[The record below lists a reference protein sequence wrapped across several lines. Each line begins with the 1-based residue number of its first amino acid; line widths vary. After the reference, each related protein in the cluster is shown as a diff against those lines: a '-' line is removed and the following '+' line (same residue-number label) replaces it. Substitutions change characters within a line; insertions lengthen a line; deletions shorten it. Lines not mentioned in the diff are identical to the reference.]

1 MQIKNNTFVITGAV
15 PLQRTGA
22 VEELAQAVDFIIE
35 NDYFSGRVLE
45 LDGGLRL

>member
-1 MQIKNNTFVITGAV
+1 V

-22 VEELAQAVDFIIE
+22 VEELAHAICFIIE
-35 NDYFSGRVLE
+35 NDYYSGRILE